1 MHRTMRAMRV
11 SAVTASLAVGAGL
24 LAGTSTSSAAEAADV
39 PDLDILLAA
48 VDATE
53 AVAAQGFAFSFEVE
67 VRSLEDPT
75 KVTYWAAEEI
85 AAGYPDGVG
94 ATSFRS
100 RAVSSGIPD
109 PSDRFI
115 GYLTLGSNEFGT
127 WDQIRSDR
135 DMSPGDVRVAN
146 SFSPSVRYGVAEG
159 DREAFA
165 AVTDRLTPDDLLTSG
180 VVDNYAPWGVAGW
193 ARGCPQVDPASTWT
207 CTGDVVVNPD
217 GSREWFVIAENAG
230 GDAGGWRVSAVVD
243 STGMVVRATART
255 PYPPG
260 SRSPYV
266 LATVVSGLGP
276 DTVVP
281 VPDINA
287 RNSTT
292 GTALASVAAT
302 KETGAL
308 ARRFVERVSV
318 VLGEAGRPVTRR
330 NVDWAVRQL
339 TADGVNLARVPR
351 RFVNQWSSLGRMDRR
366 EAGAYAFVVEATSQ
380 PTTAEST
387 HLVRVA
393 GGEFRVTRS
402 LEIIG

>member
-1 MHRTMRAMRV
+1 M
-11 SAVTASLAVGAGL
+11 GAAL
-24 LAGTSTSSAAEAADV
+24 LAGTGTSTAAEPAEI
-39 PDLDILLAA
+39 PDLDLLLAA

-53 AVAAQGFAFSFEVE
+53 TAAAQGFAFSFEVE

-75 KVTYWAAEEI
+75 KVTYWATEEI

-100 RAVSSGIPD
+100 RAVSNGIPD
-109 PSDRFI
+109 PSDRFT
-115 GYLTLGSNEFGT
+115 GYLTLGTDEFGT

-135 DMSPGDVRVAN
+135 AMSPGDVRVAN
-146 SFSPSVRYGVAEG
+146 SFSPRVRYGVAEG

-165 AVTDRLTPDDLLTSG
+165 AVTDRLTPADLLTSG

-217 GSREWFVIAENAG
+217 GSREWFVIAENTG
-230 GDAGGWRVSAVVD
+230 GDADGWRVSAVVD
-243 STGMVVRATART
+243 STGLVVRATART

-276 DTVVP
+276 DAEVP

-287 RNSTT
+287 RNATT
-292 GTALASVAAT
+292 STALASVAAT

-318 VLGEAGRPVTRR
+318 VLDETGRPVTRR
-330 NVDWAVRQL
+330 NVDWAVAQL
-339 TADGVNLARVPR
+339 SADGVNLARVPR
-351 RFVNQWSSLGRMDRR
+351 RFVNQYSSLGRMDRR
-366 EAGAYAFVVEATSQ
+366 GPGEYAFIVEATSQ

-387 HLVRVA
+387 HLVRVV

-402 LEIIG
+402 LDIVG